1 MDALTTRVLL
11 ARSRS
16 SDRSAGAPS
25 SALPKGTIMRLGAA
39 QRLKTSVLE
48 RRFVIHEIPGILW
61 TSAYQSAPAPLIL
74 LGHPGGLGA
83 MYSRL
88 MKRAGACAA
97 AGFASG
103 AIELPRSGDR
113 PGSSTAD
120 RLAATCVG

>member
-1 MDALTTRVLL
+1 MHLDR
-11 ARSRS
+11 ARNV
-16 SDRSAGAPS
+16 DDG
-25 SALPKGTIMRLGAA
+25 
-39 QRLKTSVLE
+39 VLE
-48 RRFVIHEIPGILW
+48 RTFRLDGTPGILW